1 MPPATGGDWR
11 LAPRREPLPA
21 PSIRSRQSM
30 IVQLFGPVFD
40 LVGDGG
46 FKAFTFSWFT
56 LKYGNVIEMIL
67 VVLIFVVGM
76 FINLPGGKAATR
88 RHGR

>member
-1 MPPATGGDWR
+1 
-11 LAPRREPLPA
+11 
-21 PSIRSRQSM
+21 M
-30 IVQLFGPVFD
+30 IVQLWGPVFD

-67 VVLIFVVGM
+67 VVLILVVGM
-76 FINLPGGKAATR
+76 FINLPSGKAQTGR
-88 RHGR
+88 RQR

>member
-1 MPPATGGDWR
+1 
-11 LAPRREPLPA
+11 
-21 PSIRSRQSM
+21 M
-30 IVQLFGPVFD
+30 IVQLWGPVFD

-76 FINLPGGKAATR
+76 FINLPSGKTETGKR
-88 RHGR
+88 KP

>member
-1 MPPATGGDWR
+1 
-11 LAPRREPLPA
+11 
-21 PSIRSRQSM
+21 M
-30 IVQLFGPVFD
+30 IVQLWGPVFD

-56 LKYGNVIEMIL
+56 LKYGNVIEKIL

-76 FINLPGGKAATR
+76 FINLPGGKLETP
-88 RHGR
+88 RHRQ

>member
-1 MPPATGGDWR
+1 
-11 LAPRREPLPA
+11 
-21 PSIRSRQSM
+21 M
-30 IVQLFGPVFD
+30 IVQLWGPMFD

-76 FINLPGGKAATR
+76 FINLPGGKPETGEDQR
-88 RHGR
+88 

>member
-1 MPPATGGDWR
+1 
-11 LAPRREPLPA
+11 
-21 PSIRSRQSM
+21 M
-30 IVQLFGPVFD
+30 INQLWGPVFD

-56 LKYGNVIEMIL
+56 LKVGNVIEMIL

-76 FINLPGGKAATR
+76 FVNLPVGKAETR
-88 RHGR
+88 RHRR

>member
-1 MPPATGGDWR
+1 MQAITGSVDQKQ
-11 LAPRREPLPA
+11 AEHD
-21 PSIRSRQSM
+21 RS
-30 IVQLFGPVFD
+30 VVGPVFD

-56 LKYGNVIEMIL
+56 LKYGNVIEIIL

-76 FINLPGGKAATR
+76 FINLPGGKVETPRHR
-88 RHGR
+88 R

>member
-1 MPPATGGDWR
+1 
-11 LAPRREPLPA
+11 
-21 PSIRSRQSM
+21 M
-30 IVQLFGPVFD
+30 INQLWGPVWD
-40 LVGDGG
+40 LVGNGG

-56 LKYGNVIEMIL
+56 LKYANVIEMIL

-76 FINLPGGKAATR
+76 FVNLPGGKPATR

>member
-1 MPPATGGDWR
+1 
-11 LAPRREPLPA
+11 
-21 PSIRSRQSM
+21 M
-30 IVQLFGPVFD
+30 IVQLWGPVFD

-76 FINLPGGKAATR
+76 FINLPGGEAETG
-88 RHGR
+88 RHQR

>member
-1 MPPATGGDWR
+1 
-11 LAPRREPLPA
+11 
-21 PSIRSRQSM
+21 M
-30 IVQLFGPVFD
+30 INQLFGPVFD

-46 FKAFTFSWFT
+46 YKAFTFSWFT

-76 FINLPGGKAATR
+76 FINLPSRKTETGKHR
-88 RHGR
+88 P